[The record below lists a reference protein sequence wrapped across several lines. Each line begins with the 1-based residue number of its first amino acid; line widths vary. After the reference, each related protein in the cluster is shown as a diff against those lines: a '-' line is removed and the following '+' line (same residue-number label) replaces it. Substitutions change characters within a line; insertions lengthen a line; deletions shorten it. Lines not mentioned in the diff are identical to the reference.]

1 MRASSLRLRLLAGAA
16 IWIVL
21 ALLVAGGA
29 IALLFIENV
38 ERNARA
44 GMSASLARLV
54 AALEPEGVGASRLER
69 PLSDPRYE
77 IPLSGI
83 YWQVEDTSRSETTRS
98 RSLWDFVLQ
107 PGETQ
112 PEEGEHFEV
121 VEGPAGQTLSALSL
135 AARFNVDGGSRVLNV
150 TVAQDR
156 ATLDAS
162 IRQFGF
168 DLALA
173 LGILAI
179 SLILAAWAQV
189 ALGLSPLGRLRGD
202 VEKVRRNSAEKV
214 ADAYPAE
221 VQPLVAEVNELLAAQ
236 QKSLEFARRRASDL
250 AHGLKTPLS
259 VLETVAQSLRES
271 GDKGNAGLVED
282 LTAEMAERIDYQLRL
297 SRLRQRTRL
306 HVLAASLP
314 EIVQRTVMVLQ
325 KTADGERL
333 DWVIAIDD
341 GIYVDIDRNDLIE
354 LMGVMLENAAR
365 WAKSKV
371 RVQAR
376 KEAGRIAIE
385 IADDGKG
392 ATEDRLLRRGGENL
406 PRMDEDSGG
415 NGLGIA
421 IAREIVML
429 NGGTIDFAKAPEGG
443 LLVRISLSSAD
454 APAGESESS

>member
-1 MRASSLRLRLLAGAA
+1 MSASSLRLRLLAGAA

-29 IALLFIENV
+29 IALLFIDNV

-54 AALEPEGVGASRLER
+54 AALEPEGMEASRLER

-179 SLILAAWAQV
+179 ALILAAWAQV
-189 ALGLSPLGRLRGD
+189 SLGLNPLGRLRGD

-259 VLETVAQSLRES
+259 VLETVAQSLRKS
-271 GDKGNAGLVED
+271 GDTDNAGLVED

-333 DWVIAIDD
+333 DWLTAIDD

-354 LMGVMLENAAR
+354 LMGVMLENATR

-392 ATEDRLLRRGGENL
+392 ATESRLLRRGGENL

-429 NGGTIDFAKAPEGG
+429 NGGAIDFAKAPEGG
-443 LLVRISLSSAD
+443 LLVRISLASAD
-454 APAGESESS
+454 APASESESS

>member
-1 MRASSLRLRLLAGAA
+1 MSASSLRLRLLAGAA

-21 ALLVAGGA
+21 ALLVAGGT
-29 IALLFIENV
+29 IALLFIDNV

-54 AALEPEGVGASRLER
+54 AALEPEGVEASRLDR

-83 YWQVEDTSRSETTRS
+83 YWQVEDAGRSQTTRS

-107 PGETQ
+107 PGDTQ
-112 PEEGEHFEV
+112 PEEGEQFEV
-121 VEGPAGQTLSALSL
+121 VDGPAGQTLSALTL
-135 AARFNVDGGSRVLNV
+135 AARFNDDGGSRVLNV

-173 LGILAI
+173 LGILAAV
-179 SLILAAWAQV
+179 LILAAWAQV
-189 ALGLSPLGRLRGD
+189 SLGLSPLGRLRGD

-259 VLETVAQSLRES
+259 VLETVAQLLRRT
-271 GDKGNAGLVED
+271 GDTENAVLVED
-282 LTAEMAERIDYQLRL
+282 LTAEMAERIDYQMRL

-306 HVLAASLP
+306 HVFAASLP
-314 EIVQRTVMVLQ
+314 EIVRRTAAVLK
-325 KTADGERL
+325 KTPDGERL
-333 DWVIAIDD
+333 DWQIDIDD
-341 GIYVDIDRNDLIE
+341 ALYVDIDRNDLIE
-354 LMGVMLENAAR
+354 LMGVLLENAAR

-371 RVQAR
+371 RVSAR
-376 KEAGRIAIE
+376 NEAGHIAIE

-392 ATEDRLLRRGGENL
+392 ASEERLFRKGGEQM
-406 PRMDEDSGG
+406 PRMDEDGGG

-421 IAREIVML
+421 IAREIVLL
-429 NGGTIDFAKAPEGG
+429 NGGSIDFTKAPEGG
-443 LLVRISLSSAD
+443 LLVSISISPAE
-454 APAGESESS
+454 APAEPQAE